1 MGQRNAILVVDDDP
15 DVREC
20 LRAALA
26 QVGYGVEMARDG
38 GDALARLAAAPVD
51 LVLSDFQMP
60 GMNGLDLIC
69 GMRARGHATPVLL
82 LTGAETRDMCTAA
95 TRYGAAACMSKPVDL
110 DDLVWTIELT
120 LACHGALVLPRIRRL
135 TPQVARW

>member
-1 MGQRNAILVVDDDP
+1 VVDDDP

-38 GDALARLAAAPVD
+38 AEALAHLASSPID

-60 GMNGLDLIC
+60 GMNGLDLIS
-69 GMRARGHATPVLL
+69 GMRARGHAMPVVL

-95 TRYGAAACMSKPVDL
+95 TRYGAATCLSKPVEL

-120 LACHGALVLPRIRRL
+120 LACHGALATPPRIRRL
-135 TPQVARW
+135 TPLVARW